1 MSRCAY
7 CRRELPG
14 LETLCQQCFENGYDG
29 LVHPKPWSYRLRP
42 RLTRGNLVGFF
53 ILFVFSFVL
62 FRFDF
67 PDFRA
72 RHMKTTETSSL
83 ISILIACVAFFY
95 ESKGKSESVILP
107 RRNFETR
114 SILGRLMLLVA
125 VELIVGLFLYFMPMA
140 VLVIFAFV
148 GLVIVQNDIFDPIR
162 TKSLGSLLCAIT
174 AVPATF
180 CFIAWRITD
189 QDVWLRFMLVGQSL
203 MAALIF
209 LDRRRA
215 TE

>member
-14 LETLCQQCFENGYDG
+14 LETLCQQCLEKGYDR
-29 LVHPKPWSYRLRP
+29 LAHSKPWWHRLRP

-53 ILFVFSFVL
+53 ILFIFSFAL

-83 ISILIACVAFFY
+83 ISSLIACLAFFY
-95 ESKGKSESVILP
+95 ESRSKSESVMVR

-114 SILGRLMLLVA
+114 PILGRLMLLFA
-125 VELIVGLFLYFMPMA
+125 VELIAGLFLYFMPMA
-140 VLVIFAFV
+140 VLLIFAFV
-148 GLVIVQNDIFDPIR
+148 GFVIVQNAIFDPIR
-162 TKSLGSLLCAIT
+162 TRSPGYWLCAIT

-189 QDVWLRFMLVGQSL
+189 QDVWLRLMLVGQSL
-203 MAALIF
+203 MAALTF

>member
-1 MSRCAY
+1 M
-7 CRRELPG
+7 
-14 LETLCQQCFENGYDG
+14 
-29 LVHPKPWSYRLRP
+29 HPKAWWYRLKP
-42 RLTRGNLVGFF
+42 RLTRGNFGGFF
-53 ILFVFSFVL
+53 ILFIFSFVL

-83 ISILIACVAFFY
+83 ISVLIACVAFFY
-95 ESKGKSESVILP
+95 ESRGKSESLIVP
-107 RRNFETR
+107 RRNFETPP
-114 SILGRLMLLVA
+114 ILGRVMLLVA
-125 VELIVGLFLYFMPMA
+125 VELIAGVFLYFMPMA

-148 GLVIVQNDIFDPIR
+148 GFVIVQNDIFDPIK
-162 TKSLGSLLCAIT
+162 TKSLGYWLCGIT

-180 CFIAWRITD
+180 FFIAWRITD
-189 QDVWLRFMLVGQSL
+189 QDVWLRLMLVGQSL

-215 TE
+215 TD